1 MLCISLVKPDKSSVL
16 KETTVVMASHC
27 NVLHYTNHIKKK
39 KKEKRGERRE
49 RKEEKKRKKMK
60 KKKKLKRIFL
70 KKVLQEI
77 QRNYYRLC
85 NNTGLVMK

>member
-49 RKEEKKRKKMK
+49 RKEEKKK
-60 KKKKLKRIFL
+60 KKNEKKEEI
-70 KKVLQEI
+70 KK
-77 QRNYYRLC
+77 NFF
-85 NNTGLVMK
+85 